1 MSAEGRSELVGAPAR
16 QLLDDLKPL
25 QRSAQQLLDA
35 GERARGDLAEA
46 ARQAA
51 IPPKS
56 LRPRLVAISPDSS
69 ASVALLRAAARFGRV
84 LSEGGQAWSAA
95 WTVSTRLE
103 PVVAA
108 ARPARGAGRFLR
120 DASCSA

>member
-56 LRPRLVAISPDSS
+56 LRPRLVAISP
-69 ASVALLRAAARFGRV
+69 AATGMRLIGLLK
-84 LSEGGQAWSAA
+84 
-95 WTVSTRLE
+95 STWFSFQIFA
-103 PVVAA
+103 PS
-108 ARPARGAGRFLR
+108 RPIMP
-120 DASCSA
+120 